1 MRKLIVTV
9 VISAFLGTPSLA
21 VGQKRSGFSDSRGS
35 YPSSPKYRKYPL
47 GNGMMGGNSLGGVPS
62 RFSGPKSKVPDS
74 GNSISDLQDS
84 TKQIRNDI
92 LAQGILPEI
101 DYSKLGGSYG
111 LNVDY
116 RHQFSPTAPKSDS
129 KANLPKEQLEVAK
142 QQLQQLE
149 NVYGSLMASHHKQ
162 KKLAMLGNDSDLFF
176 KNPQSIYDQAK
187 IDSKISGLFKSVEQ
201 KNKLQDDSAISM
213 REAIRARSKYAAEMD
228 QTVSLRVFE
237 ETENRFKK
245 INELLAQA
253 EKTGNLKDA
262 ADLQAKIVGTLTM
275 IQNEATKLQMILHQR
290 NAERILIDQ
299 QKLTRNVKI
308 LSSHNLSM
316 PTIRHTS
323 PR

>member
-9 VISAFLGTPSLA
+9 VISAFLGMPSLA
-21 VGQKRSGFSDSRGS
+21 TGKSKPGFYDNHIISNELPGIHHPRSKS
-35 YPSSPKYRKYPL
+35 YVPPKSYVSNT
-47 GNGMMGGNSLGGVPS
+47 GNDIGYDGNSFNNL
-62 RFSGPKSKVPDS
+62 R
-74 GNSISDLQDS
+74 I
-84 TKQIRNDI
+84 
-92 LAQGILPEI
+92 
-101 DYSKLGGSYG
+101 GGSYG
-111 LNVDY
+111 MGTHYTASASKLS
-116 RHQFSPTAPKSDS
+116 QPAPKTDL

-142 QQLQQLE
+142 QQLKQLE
-149 NVYGSLMASHHKQ
+149 NVYGSLMASHNKQ
-162 KKLAMLGNDSDLFF
+162 KSLAMLGNDSDLFF
-176 KNPQSIYDQAK
+176 KNPQFIYDQGG
-187 IDSKISGLFKSVEQ
+187 IDSKISDLFKSVEQ

-213 REAIRARSKYAAEMD
+213 RETIRARSKYAAEMD

-290 NAERILIDQ
+290 NAEKILIDQ